1 MGILILLIVIG
12 TSIWVLFDA
21 KSIGAKRGQ
30 IKGLANMGPVGWF
43 LTCLGIWI
51 IAFPLYL
58 VKRNEFRKINQGLKI
73 DESTEFANKNKVTF
87 SIAGIVVGIVILLFL
102 VGFHIVMYS
111 GGVTLIP
118 KEHLSFSET
127 IVDVDD
133 LIRQYNNRDFGQIL
147 RGEGVNLYLVRKLED
162 KGIIV
167 STSRPID
174 SSSSSSFDPFRG
186 SIDEI
191 KQEEAKTILKQ
202 IYVMERL
209 YRQEHN
215 IYWTSAAAASA
226 ANPNAFATLGV
237 EIMGSARY
245 AYYIMADKNSFTVKA
260 IANLDDDATNDI
272 WEINENGV
280 LICVSNDAV
289 N

>member
-1 MGILILLIVIG
+1 MGILILSIVIG

-21 KSIGAKRGQ
+21 KAIGVKRGQ
-30 IKGLANMGPVGWF
+30 IKGLANMEPVGWF
-43 LTCLGIWI
+43 LTCLGMWI

-58 VKRNEFRKINQGLKI
+58 AKRNEFRRINQGLKI
-73 DESTEFANKNKVTF
+73 DESKELANKNKV
-87 SIAGIVVGIVILLFL
+87 SLYIAGIVVGIVILLFL

-111 GGVTLIP
+111 GGVTLIT
-118 KEHLSFSET
+118 KEHLSFAET
-127 IVDVDD
+127 IVDVEDI
-133 LIRQYNNRDFGQIL
+133 IRQYNNRDFGQVL

-174 SSSSSSFDPFRG
+174 SSSSFDPFGG
-186 SIDEI
+186 SIDEM

-202 IYVMERL
+202 IYVMEHA

-215 IYWTSAAAASA
+215 IYWMSSAAASA

-237 EIMGSARY
+237 EIIGSSRY
-245 AYYIMADKNSFTVKA
+245 TYYIMADTNSFTVTA
-260 IANLDDDATNDI
+260 IANLDDDATKDA
-272 WEINENGV
+272 WKLNEKGE
-280 LICVSNDAV
+280 LICLSNDATS
-289 N
+289 